1 MATRFVDIDRDTALL
16 LPPDLRD
23 WVPANHLVHFL
34 IDAVEKLDLRQIKV
48 NTRGTG
54 DAQYPP
60 AMLLA
65 LLVYSYATGV
75 FGSRRIQQSSF
86 DNVAVRLLTADT
98 HPDHDTI
105 CTFRRENRRC
115 SVRASSRCCNWRRS

>member
-1 MATRFVDIDRDTALL
+1 MKMPGAFSAIQQIIIMSSGKWRANCLVHGMATRFVNIDRDTAML

-34 IDAVEKLDLRQIKV
+34 IDAVEKLDLREVKV

-60 AMLLA
+60 SMLLA
-65 LLVYSYATGV
+65 LLVYSYATGA
-75 FGSRRIQQSSF
+75 FGSRRI
-86 DNVAVRLLTADT
+86 
-98 HPDHDTI
+98 
-105 CTFRRENRRC
+105 
-115 SVRASSRCCNWRRS
+115 